1 MSQLVEMSARA
12 LVLIRSSQPEN
23 GHLRKN
29 SYSSTIFNINYIFQ
43 TIDIDINIF
52 DYFKH

>member
-1 MSQLVEMSARA
+1 MSQRVETIARA
-12 LVLIRSSQPEN
+12 LILTWSSQPEN

-43 TIDIDINIF
+43 TTGIDINIF